1 MADTPDPAPAHT
13 PVHTPAHTP
22 VHTID
27 DHRLTEWEPHAHGPD
42 ADHDHDD
49 IDPGPLDE
57 NPIWLRDNVALSS
70 VGIDVGSAGTQVIFS
85 NIHLQRR
92 SGDLSSRYV
101 IVERRTIHESPVAFT
116 PYLDETQIDAGALGA
131 IIDAAYAA
139 AGVRPRDIDTGV
151 VILTGEALR
160 RENAAAVARVLA
172 ERGGDFVTAT
182 AGNHMEAMLAAY
194 GSGAARASHAAE
206 SRILN
211 VDIGG
216 GTTKL
221 ALVERGQV
229 LWTAALH
236 IGGRLIVTE
245 GGRVTRLDPAGA
257 HHARAAGF
265 DLAVGDALDDAGR
278 AAIAAGMADLL
289 VDALA
294 GGSRAAPLF
303 LTDLPPDLTPDRSGI
318 SGLMI
323 SGLMISGGV
332 GEFVYGR
339 ETRDFGDLGHLL
351 GPAIRARLDRLLDRL
366 GIPLLPAGACIRA
379 TALGASEYSVQLSGQ
394 TSLITRPGKVLPRRN
409 MQVVKPALDLA
420 RDPAPAAIA
429 DAIAAQYRAFDLD
442 PAQAEAALA
451 LEWTFLPEY
460 PRLRRL
466 AEGIALALRPRI
478 TAGLPLHIM
487 IDGDIAQTLGGILR
501 DELGVTSDLMVIDGI
516 SLRNFDFID
525 LGRIRLPSL
534 TVPVT
539 IKSLLFEDSA
549 TGAAGAAG
557 PERVHF
563 RAPEGDG
570 HPHGHHHHHGDGPF
584 HHHGDGRWHQH
595 APEHAPEHAPAKAR
609 P

>member
-1 MADTPDPAPAHT
+1 MPDRPA
-13 PVHTPAHTP
+13 
-22 VHTID
+22 HTID
-27 DHRLTEWEPHAHGPD
+27 DHRPGEWETHEHGPD

-49 IDPGPLDE
+49 IDPGPLEE

-101 IVERRTIHESPVAFT
+101 IVERRTVYESPVAFT
-116 PYLDETQIDAGALGA
+116 PYLDEARIDAGALGA
-131 IIDAAYAA
+131 IIDAAYAG
-139 AGVRPRDIDTGV
+139 AGVYPRDIDTGV

-160 RENAAAVARVLA
+160 RENAAAVATVLA

-194 GSGAARASHAAE
+194 GSGAARASHEAG

-236 IGGRLIVTE
+236 IGGRVIVTE
-245 GGRVTRLDPAGA
+245 DGRVVRIDPSGA

-265 DLAVGDALDDAGR
+265 DLAVGAALDDAGR
-278 AAIAAGMADLL
+278 GAIASGMADLL

-294 GGSRAAPLF
+294 GGRRAADLF
-303 LTDLPPDLTPDRSGI
+303 LTDLPTDLSGI
-318 SGLMI
+318 AGLMV
-323 SGLMISGGV
+323 SGGV
-332 GEFVYGR
+332 GEYVYGR
-339 ETRDFGDLGHLL
+339 ETRDFNDLGLAL
-351 GPAIRARLDRLLDRL
+351 GHAIRARLEAVGLT
-366 GIPLLPAGACIRA
+366 LLPAGACIRA

-394 TSLITRPGKVLPRRN
+394 TSLITWPGKVLPRRN
-409 MQVVKPALDLA
+409 MQVVKPALNLA
-420 RDPAPAAIA
+420 APPAEIAARIV
-429 DAIAAQYRAFDLD
+429 AQYRAFDLD
-442 PAQAEAALA
+442 PATAEAALA
-451 LEWTFLPEY
+451 LEWNLLPEY
-460 PRLRRL
+460 ARVRRL
-466 AEGIALALRPRI
+466 AEGIALALAPRI
-478 TAGLPLHIM
+478 AAGLPLHIM

-539 IKSLLFEDSA
+539 IKSLLFDDSA
-549 TGAAGAAG
+549 TGAAG

-563 RAPEGDG
+563 RAPVGD
-570 HPHGHHHHHGDGPF
+570 F
-584 HHHGDGRWHQH
+584 HHHGDGRWHH
-595 APEHAPEHAPAKAR
+595 HAPAKAR